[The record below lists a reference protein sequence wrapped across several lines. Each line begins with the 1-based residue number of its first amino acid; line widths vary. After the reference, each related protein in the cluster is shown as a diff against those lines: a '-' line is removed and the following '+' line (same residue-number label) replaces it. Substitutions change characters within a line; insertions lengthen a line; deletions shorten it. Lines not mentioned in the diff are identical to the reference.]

1 MFRPTIALIVWLA
14 SVRLGAVPTEAA
26 GQSTADRELQ
36 PLSAAIEEMRRSPFH
51 RDNPAGVFADSRF
64 LVSSISPVWLMQ
76 TPPAD
81 STLSGKRMFLVT
93 TGAAVVSD
101 LIGGYLILGAA
112 YGGSGDLAALG
123 GIAISV
129 VGPAAG
135 ARLAGARWWPALGG
149 SALGVIAAVYAGGLV
164 DPNDFFP
171 ATLAL
176 AAMAHAGVTTL
187 VSLAFR

>member
-101 LIGGYLILGAA
+101 LIGGYL
-112 YGGSGDLAALG
+112 YVFGGSGGLALG

-135 ARLAGARWWPALGG
+135 ARHAGARWWPALGG
-149 SALGVIAAVYAGGLV
+149 SALGVVAAVYAGGLV

-176 AAMAHAGVTTL
+176 AALAHAGVTTL
-187 VSLAFR
+187 VSSAFR